1 MLAPVIH
8 ILPLTSIRHERLLPV
23 NGRVI
28 VHVNQKVTPLDVVA
42 EANFGQHHLLIDAAS
57 ALGVQTTVAQDL
69 IQVKTGQIIARGQ
82 VIAQRIGLIPQILR
96 APASGRVILVG
107 NGRVLMVVGEE
118 TFELRAGIPGMVSRH
133 ITERGVEILFTGALV
148 QGVWGNG
155 QMGLGL
161 MLPVT
166 ETPSEVLSIERIDV
180 GLRGSVLLAAY
191 CNDAAV
197 LEAAGDLPVR
207 GMILG
212 SLSPALI
219 PLALKMQYPI
229 VVVEGFGPIPMNNS
243 AFKLLTTNA
252 KREATLNAQ
261 PFDRYSGLR
270 PEIYIPLPVTE
281 ELPVPRE
288 EASFVVGQ
296 TVHVTQS
303 PLPGAVG
310 TLTNL
315 LPGLTTMPSGLHL
328 AAAEI
333 KLESGERIVA
343 PLANLEVIV

>member
-1 MLAPVIH
+1 MLAPVLH
-8 ILPLTSIRHERLLPV
+8 ILPLTAIRHERLLPV
-23 NGRVI
+23 NGRVL
-28 VHVNQKVTPLDVVA
+28 VHTNQKVSALDVVA
-42 EANFGQHHLLIDAAS
+42 EANFGQHHLLIDAAN
-57 ALGVQTTVAQDL
+57 ALRVQTTVAQDL
-69 IQVKTGQIIARGQ
+69 IQVKAGQIIARGQ

-96 APASGRVILVG
+96 ATASGRVILVG
-107 NGRVLMVVGEE
+107 NGRVLVAVGEDV
-118 TFELRAGIPGMVSRH
+118 FELTAGMPGMVTRH
-133 ITERGVEILFTGALV
+133 IPERGVEITFSGALV

-155 QMGLGL
+155 QVGLGL

-166 ETPSEVLSIERIDV
+166 ETAGDVLSVDRIDV
-180 GLRGSVLLAAY
+180 GLRGSILLAGH
-191 CNDAAV
+191 CNDPAV
-197 LEAAGDLPVR
+197 LEAADGLPVR

-229 VVVEGFGPIPMNNS
+229 VVVEGFGPLAMNES

-261 PFDRYSGLR
+261 PFDRYLSLR

-281 ELPVPRE
+281 ELPVSRE
-288 EASFVVGQ
+288 EASFVPGQ

-310 TLTNL
+310 TLTSL

-333 KLESGERIVA
+333 KLESGEHIVA

>member
-1 MLAPVIH
+1 MLAPILH
-8 ILPLTSIRHERLLPV
+8 ILPLTAIRRERLLPV

-28 VHVNQKVTPLDVVA
+28 AHVNQKVTPLDVVA

-57 ALGVQTTVAQDL
+57 ALGVQSTVAQDL
-69 IQVKTGQIIARGQ
+69 VQIKAGQIIARGQ

-107 NGRVLMVVGEE
+107 NGRVLVVVGEE
-118 TFELRAGIPGMVSRH
+118 TFELRAGIPGIVSRN
-133 ITERGVEILFTGALV
+133 ITERGVEILFTGALI

-161 MLPVT
+161 MLPIA
-166 ETPSEVLSIERIDV
+166 ESPSEVLSVDRIDV
-180 GLRGSVLLAAY
+180 GMRGSVLLAAH
-191 CNDAAV
+191 CNDPAA

-229 VVVEGFGPIPMNNS
+229 VVVEGFGPLPMNDS

-252 KREATLNAQ
+252 KREATVNAQ
-261 PFDRYSGLR
+261 PFDRYSGSR
-270 PEIYIPLPVTE
+270 PEIYIPLPVVE
-281 ELPVPRE
+281 ELPPPHE
-288 EASFVVGQ
+288 EVSYVVGQ
-296 TVHVTQS
+296 TVHVTLS
-303 PLPGAVG
+303 PRPGAVG